1 MEGGLDTAESTFWE
15 GDAPEDDD
23 FGAAFPDDKVILAD
37 DAPDDEGFAGGMF
50 SLSSGAD
57 GHNNKNKR
65 QVPCNDHSSTDLT
78 EKVFFLPRRYSK
90 FFGIGEGFAIAS
102 EMSQNS

>member
-1 MEGGLDTAESTFWE
+1 MSRTGAN
-15 GDAPEDDD
+15 DAPEDDD

-57 GHNNKNKR
+57 GHNNKN
-65 QVPCNDHSSTDLT
+65 
-78 EKVFFLPRRYSK
+78 
-90 FFGIGEGFAIAS
+90 
-102 EMSQNS
+102 